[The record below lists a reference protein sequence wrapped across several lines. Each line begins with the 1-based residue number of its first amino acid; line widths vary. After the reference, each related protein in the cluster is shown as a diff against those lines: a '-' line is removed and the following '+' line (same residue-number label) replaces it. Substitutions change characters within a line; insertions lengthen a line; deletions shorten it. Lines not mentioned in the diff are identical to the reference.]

1 MNKWLRQDNM
11 NKRKR
16 GQYKKL
22 LERSFTRLV
31 EEASQTLNGM
41 SSEKALF
48 PDPTDRAAL
57 ESDRNF
63 LLRIR
68 DRERKLLVK
77 IQEALKRIDEGT
89 FGTCQECGEEISETR
104 LKARPV
110 ATLCVECKRMQ
121 EREEKMV
128 GI

>member
-1 MNKWLRQDNM
+1 M

-16 GQYKKL
+16 GQYKKQ
-22 LERSFTRLV
+22 LERSLERII
-31 EEASQTLNGM
+31 EEASETLNGM

-57 ESDRNF
+57 EADRNF
-63 LLRIR
+63 PLRIR

-77 IQEALKRIDEGT
+77 IQEALNRIDDGT
-89 FGTCQECGEEISETR
+89 FGTCQECGEDISESR

-121 EREEKMV
+121 EREEKMA

>member
-1 MNKWLRQDNM
+1 M
-11 NKRKR
+11 NKRKL

-22 LERSFTRLV
+22 LERSLERLV
-31 EEASQTLNGM
+31 EEASETLNGM
-41 SSEKALF
+41 SAEKALF

-57 ESDRNF
+57 ESNRNF

-68 DRERKLLVK
+68 DRERKLVVK

-89 FGTCQECGEEISETR
+89 FGTCLECGEYISESR

-121 EREEKMV
+121 EREEKMAGV
-128 GI
+128 

>member
-1 MNKWLRQDNM
+1 M
-11 NKRKR
+11 NKRKL
-16 GQYKKL
+16 GQYKKQ
-22 LERSFTRLV
+22 LERSLERLV
-31 EEASQTLNGM
+31 EEAMQTMNGM

-77 IQEALKRIDEGT
+77 IQEALKRIDDGT
-89 FGTCQECGEEISETR
+89 FGTCQECGEDISESR

-121 EREEKMV
+121 EIEEKMA
-128 GI
+128 GA

>member
-1 MNKWLRQDNM
+1 M
-11 NKRKR
+11 NKRKLR
-16 GQYKKL
+16 QYRKL
-22 LERSFTRLV
+22 LEQSLERLV
-31 EEASQTLNGM
+31 EEASETLNGM
-41 SSEKALF
+41 SAEKALF

-57 ESDRNF
+57 ESNRNF

-77 IQEALKRIDEGT
+77 IQEALNRIDDGT
-89 FGTCQECGEEISETR
+89 FGTCQECGEDISESR

-121 EREEKMV
+121 EIEEEKMA
-128 GI
+128 GT

>member
-1 MNKWLRQDNM
+1 M

-16 GQYKKL
+16 GQYRKI
-22 LERSFTRLV
+22 LERNLIRLV

-57 ESDRNF
+57 ESGRNF

-68 DRERKLLVK
+68 DRERKLVVK

-89 FGTCQECGEEISETR
+89 FGICQECGDEISESR

-110 ATLCVECKRMQ
+110 ATLCVECKRKQ
-121 EREEKMV
+121 EIQEKIE

>member
-1 MNKWLRQDNM
+1 M
-11 NKRKR
+11 NKRKL
-16 GQYKKL
+16 GQYRKL
-22 LERSFTRLV
+22 LEQSLERLV
-31 EEASQTLNGM
+31 EEASETLNGM
-41 SSEKALF
+41 SAEKALF

-57 ESDRNF
+57 ESNRNF

-77 IQEALKRIDEGT
+77 IQETLKRIDDGT
-89 FGTCQECGEEISETR
+89 FGICQECGEDISESR

-121 EREEKMV
+121 EREEEKMA
-128 GI
+128 GT

>member
-1 MNKWLRQDNM
+1 M

-22 LERSFTRLV
+22 LEKSLARLI
-31 EEASQTLNGM
+31 EEASETLNGM

-68 DRERKLLVK
+68 DRERKLVVK
-77 IQEALKRIDEGT
+77 IQEALKRIDDGT
-89 FGTCQECGEEISETR
+89 FGTCQECGADISESR

-121 EREEKMV
+121 EREEKMA
-128 GI
+128 GL

>member
-1 MNKWLRQDNM
+1 MNKRLRQDNM

>member
-1 MNKWLRQDNM
+1 M

-16 GQYKKL
+16 ERYKKL
-22 LERSFTRLV
+22 LEESLTRLI

-48 PDPTDRAAL
+48 PDPTDRASL

-68 DRERKLLVK
+68 DRERKLLMK
-77 IQEALKRIDEGT
+77 IQEALNRIDEGT
-89 FGTCQECGEEISETR
+89 FGTCQQCGGEISESR

-110 ATLCVECKRMQ
+110 ATLCVECKRLQ
-121 EREEKMV
+121 EREEKIA
-128 GI
+128 GL

>member
-1 MNKWLRQDNM
+1 M
-11 NKRKR
+11 
-16 GQYKKL
+16 
-22 LERSFTRLV
+22 
-31 EEASQTLNGM
+31 NGM

-68 DRERKLLVK
+68 DRERKLVVK

-89 FGTCQECGEEISETR
+89 FGICQECGEEISESR

-110 ATLCVECKRMQ
+110 ATLCVECKRKQ
-121 EREEKMV
+121 ETQEKIE

>member
-1 MNKWLRQDNM
+1 M

-16 GQYKKL
+16 RQYKKL
-22 LERSFTRLV
+22 LEQNLARII
-31 EEASQTLNGM
+31 EEASETLNGM

-77 IQEALKRIDEGT
+77 IQEALNRIDDGT
-89 FGTCQECGEEISETR
+89 FGTCQECGEEISESR

-121 EREEKMV
+121 EREEKMA

>member
-1 MNKWLRQDNM
+1 MFVSFHQDDVVRTG
-11 NKRKR
+11 K
-16 GQYKKL
+16 GYKKL
-22 LERSFTRLV
+22 LERSLARLV
-31 EEASQTLNGM
+31 DEASQTLNGM

-48 PDPTDRAAL
+48 PDPTDRASL

-68 DRERKLLVK
+68 DRERKLLLK

-89 FGTCQECGEEISETR
+89 FGICQECGQEISESR

-110 ATLCVECKRMQ
+110 ATLCVECKRKQ
-121 EREEKMV
+121 ERQEKMAGV
-128 GI
+128 

>member
-1 MNKWLRQDNM
+1 M

-16 GQYKKL
+16 AQYKKQ
-22 LERSFTRLV
+22 LEQSLARII
-31 EEASQTLNGM
+31 EEASETLNGM

-77 IQEALKRIDEGT
+77 IQEALNRIDDGT
-89 FGTCQECGEEISETR
+89 FGTCQECGEEISESR

-121 EREEKMV
+121 EREEKMA

>member
-1 MNKWLRQDNM
+1 MNR
-11 NKRKR
+11 RKR
-16 GQYKKL
+16 GQYKKI
-22 LERSFTRLV
+22 LERSLSRLV

-41 SSEKALF
+41 SNEKTLF
-48 PDPTDRAAL
+48 ADPTDRASL

-77 IQEALKRIDEGT
+77 IQEALKRIDDGT
-89 FGTCQECGEEISETR
+89 FGTCQECGDEISESR

-110 ATLCVECKRMQ
+110 ATLCVECKRKQ
-121 EREEKMV
+121 EIQEKMV

>member
-1 MNKWLRQDNM
+1 M

-22 LERSFTRLV
+22 LERMLTGLV

-41 SSEKALF
+41 SAEKALF
-48 PDPTDRAAL
+48 PDPTDRASL

-68 DRERKLLVK
+68 DRERKLILK

-89 FGTCQECGEEISETR
+89 FGICQECGEEISESR

-121 EREEKMV
+121 EREEKIA
-128 GI
+128 GT

>member
-1 MNKWLRQDNM
+1 MNKHKL
-11 NKRKR
+11 

-22 LERSFTRLV
+22 LERSFERLV
-31 EEASQTLNGM
+31 EEASETLNGM
-41 SSEKALF
+41 SAEKALF

-57 ESDRNF
+57 ESNRNF

-77 IQEALKRIDEGT
+77 IQETLKRIDDGT
-89 FGTCQECGEEISETR
+89 FGICQECGEDISESR

-121 EREEKMV
+121 EREEEKLA
-128 GI
+128 GT

>member
-1 MNKWLRQDNM
+1 M

-16 GQYKKL
+16 ERYKKL
-22 LERSFTRLV
+22 LEESLTRLI
-31 EEASQTLNGM
+31 EEASQTVNGM

-48 PDPTDRAAL
+48 PDPTDRASL

-89 FGTCQECGEEISETR
+89 FGTCQQCGEEISESR

-110 ATLCVECKRMQ
+110 ATLCVECKRLQ
-121 EREEKMV
+121 EQEEKIA

>member
-1 MNKWLRQDNM
+1 M

-22 LERSFTRLV
+22 LEGSLTRLV
-31 EEASQTLNGM
+31 EEAMQTMNGM

-77 IQEALKRIDEGT
+77 IQEALKRIDDGT
-89 FGTCQECGEEISETR
+89 FGTCQECGEEISESR

-110 ATLCVECKRMQ
+110 ATLCVDCKRMQ
-121 EREEKMV
+121 EREEEKTA

>member
-1 MNKWLRQDNM
+1 M

-16 GQYKKL
+16 GQYRKL
-22 LERSFTRLV
+22 LEKSLARLV
-31 EEASQTLNGM
+31 EEASQTVNGM

-48 PDPTDRAAL
+48 PDPTDRASL

-68 DRERKLLVK
+68 DRERRLLLK

-89 FGTCQECGEEISETR
+89 FGICQECGEEISESR

-110 ATLCVECKRMQ
+110 ATLCVECKRKQ
-121 EREEKMV
+121 ERQEKREGV
-128 GI
+128 

>member
-1 MNKWLRQDNM
+1 V
-11 NKRKR
+11 NKRKL

-22 LERSFTRLV
+22 LEKSLARLV
-31 EEASQTLNGM
+31 EEASETLNGM

-48 PDPTDRAAL
+48 PDPTDRASL

-68 DRERKLLVK
+68 DRERKLIVK

-89 FGTCQECGEEISETR
+89 FGICQECGEEISESR

-110 ATLCVECKRMQ
+110 AMLCVDCKRMQ
-121 EREEKMV
+121 ERDEKIA
-128 GI
+128 GA